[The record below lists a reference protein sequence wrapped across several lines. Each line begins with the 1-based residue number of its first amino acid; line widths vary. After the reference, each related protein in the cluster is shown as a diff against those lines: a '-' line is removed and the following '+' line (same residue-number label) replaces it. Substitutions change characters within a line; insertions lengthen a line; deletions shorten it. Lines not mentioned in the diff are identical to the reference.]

1 MSSDK
6 SVQSLIRW
14 RRDHWGL
21 GGSNK
26 FGSFKLTLE
35 MGFTGLV
42 FQANTK
48 KLPQAKGSIFFSFN
62 WRITASQHGV
72 GFCC

>member
-1 MSSDK
+1 MSSDR
-6 SVQSLIRW
+6 SVQSLTRW

-42 FQANTK
+42 FQANIR
-48 KLPQAKGSIFFSFN
+48 KLLQAKGSAFSLL
-62 WRITASQHGV
+62 IG
-72 GFCC
+72 G